1 MLEILVSIYLIS
13 LMIGRWTLPIK
24 RKFSKHVIARMM
36 LEYIANGADIAHMF
50 SVVDEE
56 QITISLDLTNTIT
69 GKLIKRFRKFSRFF
83 YIYSDIILKVFL
95 L

>member
-1 MLEILVSIYLIS
+1 MLEILVSLYLIS

-50 SVVDEE
+50 AVVDED
-56 QITISLDLTNTIT
+56 QITLSLTLTNAIT
-69 GKLIKRFRKFSRFF
+69 GNFECIIGKLLVTKFNF
-83 YIYSDIILKVFL
+83 VFSH
-95 L
+95 